1 MHVNVWCIYLWT
13 SSLDPDA
20 WMYDARMYD
29 YISMI
34 LVPWPWCMYDTWM
47 YDAHIHDLCPWCM
60 YDTHMYD
67 AHIRDPCPW
76 SWCMHDVC
84 ILVLECMMH
93 TPAAAPPIENRIKKR
108 HRHTFNGRSSS
119 RSEQGDSRSRIWFTW
134 HCLCTYYGLS
144 KRQLMAKFQSSKFE
158 HKIKW
163 VADQTEHSTE

>member
-1 MHVNVWCIYLWT
+1 MFAWRILHVSTMHIYMILDSDACECMMHISMKFVSRPWCMHVWCAYVW
-13 SSLDPDA
+13 
-20 WMYDARMYD
+20 

-34 LVPWPWCMYDTWM
+34 LVPWPWCMYNTWM

-60 YDTHMYD
+60 YDAQMYD

-76 SWCMHDVC
+76 SWCMHDAC

-119 RSEQGDSRSRIWFTW
+119 RSGQGFYGDGIVTLSLREQ
-134 HCLCTYYGLS
+134 
-144 KRQLMAKFQSSKFE
+144 Q
-158 HKIKW
+158 
-163 VADQTEHSTE
+163 

>member
-47 YDAHIHDLCPWCM
+47 YDAHIHDICPWCM
-60 YDTHMYD
+60 YDAKMYD

-76 SWCMHDVC
+76 SWFMHDAC

-119 RSEQGDSRSRIWFTW
+119 RSGQGFYGVGIAIVFLIMITIITSIMVIN
-134 HCLCTYYGLS
+134 CLDDHDRHLGEPGL
-144 KRQLMAKFQSSKFE
+144 RAILAPLGRLG
-158 HKIKW
+158 
-163 VADQTEHSTE
+163 